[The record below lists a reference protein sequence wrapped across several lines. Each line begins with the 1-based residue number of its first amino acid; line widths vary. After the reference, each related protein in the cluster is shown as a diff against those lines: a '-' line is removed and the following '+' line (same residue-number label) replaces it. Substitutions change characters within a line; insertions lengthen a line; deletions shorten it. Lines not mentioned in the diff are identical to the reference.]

1 MESHTGPKYKL
12 TPSLRLGFP
21 SLAGGLNPPLRPAA
35 EGSTPGSGPPAL
47 AVLCPGPSARVSP
60 WPPQPVLQRP
70 GRGRGLR
77 SNGEAAVGPPVL
89 TPSPPQG
96 FSSLSQGVAQIVS
109 KLHQKWRGGKERGE
123 TAG

>member
-70 GRGRGLR
+70 GRGRSLR

-89 TPSPPQG
+89 TPSPAPRLLLP
-96 FSSLSQGVAQIVS
+96 LSRSCPNCQQIAS
-109 KLHQKWRGGKERGE
+109 KMEGRER
-123 TAG
+123 AG